1 MIKRYSRE
9 EISSVWT
16 DESKYSYMLKVELA
30 ACDAWAKLGKIP
42 KRSLQTIKKKAA
54 FKVFRINKLEKTLK
68 HDVISFLTSV
78 AENVGPDS
86 RFIHMGLTSSDVLD
100 TAFALQLR
108 DSSDIILKDIKE
120 VLTVIKKL
128 ARKHKY
134 TAMVGRTHG
143 IHAEPTTFGLVAALW
158 YDEMNRNLERMK
170 RAKDAVSVGQIS
182 GAVGAYVNIPPSIE
196 RDACRILKLKPAA
209 ISTQVIQRDLHAEF
223 FLTLAIIA
231 STIEKIALQ
240 IRHFQRTEVL
250 EAEEGFTKGQKGSS
264 AMPHK
269 KNPILSENLCGLAR
283 IVKANGSASL
293 ENNPLWHERDISHS
307 SVERV
312 IGPDS
317 TILIDFMLARVKSLL
332 ENLVIYPK
340 SMKRNMDITNGLI
353 FSEKVL
359 LKLVDKG
366 ITREKAYEIV
376 QRNAMECWQKKTPY
390 KDLLIS
396 DPEVMKYLSKKEV
409 ESCFDLKGEF
419 NNIDLIFK
427 RVFS

>member
-1 MIKRYSRE
+1 
-9 EISSVWT
+9 
-16 DESKYSYMLKVELA
+16 
-30 ACDAWAKLGKIP
+30 
-42 KRSLQTIKKKAA
+42 
-54 FKVFRINKLEKTLK
+54 
-68 HDVISFLTSV
+68 
-78 AENVGPDS
+78 
-86 RFIHMGLTSSDVLD
+86 
-100 TAFALQLR
+100 
-108 DSSDIILKDIKE
+108 
-120 VLTVIKKL
+120 
-128 ARKHKY
+128 
-134 TAMVGRTHG
+134 MVGRTHG

-158 YDEMNRNLERMK
+158 YDEMKRNLERMK
-170 RAKDAVSVGQIS
+170 KAKEAISVGQIS

-223 FLTLAIIA
+223 FLTLSLIA

-269 KNPILSENLCGLAR
+269 KNPILSENLCGLSRLVRSNA
-283 IVKANGSASL
+283 IAAL

-317 TILIDFMLARVKSLL
+317 TILIDFMLYRVKSLL
-332 ENLVIYPK
+332 ENLVVYPK
-340 SMKRNMDITNGLI
+340 NMKRNMDITNGLI
-353 FSEKVL
+353 YSEKVL

-376 QRNAMECWQKKTPY
+376 QRNAMKCWEKKTSY
-390 KDLLIS
+390 KELLKS
-396 DPEVMKYLSKKEV
+396 DSQVMNYLSEA
-409 ESCFDLKGEF
+409 EIDQCFDLKGEF
-419 NNIDLIFK
+419 KNIDQIFK
-427 RVFS
+427 RVFT

>member
-1 MIKRYSRE
+1 MIDRYSRP
-9 EISSVWT
+9 EISHIWT

-30 ACDAWAKLGKIP
+30 ACDAWAKLKKIP
-42 KRSLQTIKKKAA
+42 KKSLIHIKKNAR
-54 FKVFRINKLEKTLK
+54 FDVNRINELEKTLK
-68 HDVISFLTSV
+68 HDVIAFLTSV

-108 DSSDIILKDIKE
+108 DSSEIILKDIKD
-120 VLTVIKKL
+120 VLSSLKKL

-134 TAMVGRTHG
+134 TPMVGRTHG

-158 YDEMNRNLERMK
+158 YDEMNRNIERVK
-170 RAKDAVSVGQIS
+170 RAKEAISVGQIS

-196 RDACRILKLKPAA
+196 KDACRILKLKPAP

-223 FLTLAIIA
+223 FTTLALVA
-231 STIEKIALQ
+231 STVEKIALQ
-240 IRHFQRTEVL
+240 VRHFQRTEVL

-269 KNPILSENLCGLAR
+269 KNPILSENLCGLSR
-283 IVKANGSASL
+283 LVRANAVASV

-317 TILIDFMLARVKSLL
+317 TILMDFMLARLKTLL
-332 ENLVIYPK
+332 DNLVVYPK
-340 SMKRNMDITNGLI
+340 NMKRNMDITNGLI

-366 ITREKAYEIV
+366 ITREKAYEMV
-376 QRNAMECWQKKTPY
+376 QRNAMKCWEIKKSY
-390 KDLLIS
+390 KELLS
-396 DPEVMKYLSKKEV
+396 ADDEVGKYLS
-409 ESCFDLKGEF
+409 ESEIADCFDLKGEF
-419 NNIDLIFK
+419 KNIDLIFK

>member
-1 MIKRYSRE
+1 LIQRYSRE
-9 EISSVWT
+9 EISKIWT
-16 DESKYSYMLKVELA
+16 DESKYAYWLKVEIA
-30 ACDAWAKLGKIP
+30 ACDGWAKLNKIP
-42 KRSLQTIKKKAA
+42 KKSLENIKKKAK
-54 FKVFRINKLEKTLK
+54 FDLSRINKLEKTLK

-78 AENVGPDS
+78 AENVGKDS

-108 DSSDIILKDIKE
+108 DSSDIIIKDIKD
-120 VLTVIKKL
+120 VLTVLRRL

-134 TAMVGRTHG
+134 TPMVGRTHG

-158 YDEMNRNLERMK
+158 YDEMGRNLQRMK
-170 RAKDAVSVGQIS
+170 RAKDAISVGQIS

-196 RDACRILKLKPAA
+196 RDACRILKLRPAS

-223 FLTLAIIA
+223 FLILSIIA
-231 STIEKIALQ
+231 STVEKIALQ
-240 IRHFQRTEVL
+240 VRHFQRTEVL
-250 EAEEGFTKGQKGSS
+250 EAEEGFSKGQKGSS

-269 KNPILSENLCGLAR
+269 KNPILSENLCGLSR
-283 IVKANGSASL
+283 LVRANATAAL

-317 TILIDFMLARVKSLL
+317 TILIDFMLYRLRSLL
-332 ENLVIYPK
+332 ENLQVYPK
-340 SMKRNMDITNGLI
+340 NMKKNMEITNGLI

-366 ITREKAYEIV
+366 ITRERAYGMV
-376 QRNAMECWQKKTPY
+376 QRNAMKCWEQKTAY
-390 KDLLIS
+390 KDLLKS
-396 DPEVMKYLSKKEV
+396 DTELAKYLSSDEL
-409 ESCFDLKGEF
+409 EQCFDLKGEF
-419 NNIDLIFK
+419 KNIDLIFK

>member
-1 MIKRYSRE
+1 MISRYSRE
-9 EISSVWT
+9 EISKIWT

-42 KRSLQTIKKKAA
+42 KRSLQTIKKKAD
-54 FKVFRINKLEKTLK
+54 FKVSRINQLEKTLK
-68 HDVISFLTSV
+68 HDVIAFLTSV
-78 AENVGPDS
+78 AEYVGPDS

-120 VLTVIKKL
+120 VLTAIKKL
-128 ARKHKY
+128 AKKHKY
-134 TAMVGRTHG
+134 TPMVGRTHG

-158 YDEMNRNLERMK
+158 YDEMSRNLERMK
-170 RAKDAVSVGQIS
+170 RAKEAISVGQIS

-196 RDACRILKLKPAA
+196 KDACRILKLKPAN

-223 FLTLAIIA
+223 FLTLSMIA

-269 KNPILSENLCGLAR
+269 KNPILSENLCGLSR
-283 IVKANGSASL
+283 LVRANGSAAL

-317 TILIDFMLARVKSLL
+317 TILTDFMLARVKSLID
-332 ENLVIYPK
+332 NLVVYPNN
-340 SMKRNMDITNGLI
+340 MKRNMDITNGLI
-353 FSEKVL
+353 HSETVL

-366 ITREKAYEIV
+366 ITREKAYTLV
-376 QRNAMECWQKKTPY
+376 QKNAMKCWEQKTPY
-390 KDLLIS
+390 KDLLIA
-396 DPEVMKYLSKKEV
+396 DPDVMKYLTEKEI

-419 NNIDLIFK
+419 KNIDMIFK
-427 RVFS
+427 RVFN